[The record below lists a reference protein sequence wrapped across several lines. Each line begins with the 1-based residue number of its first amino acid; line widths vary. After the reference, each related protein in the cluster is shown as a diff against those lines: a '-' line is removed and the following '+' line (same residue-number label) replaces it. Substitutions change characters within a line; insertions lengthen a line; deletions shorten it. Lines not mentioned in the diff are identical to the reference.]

1 MPERVFQSCNEERAR
16 SGGRAGG
23 GRVNWNLVL
32 RIWRCIG
39 YMRLLGEEERKYKY

>member
-32 RIWRCIG
+32 KNLEVHRVHKVIRRGREKI
-39 YMRLLGEEERKYKY
+39 